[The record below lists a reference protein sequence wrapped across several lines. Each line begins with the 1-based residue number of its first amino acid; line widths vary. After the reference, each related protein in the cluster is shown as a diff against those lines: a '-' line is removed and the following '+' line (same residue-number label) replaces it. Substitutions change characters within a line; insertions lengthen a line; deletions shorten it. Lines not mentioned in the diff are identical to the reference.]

1 MFDPNAGK
9 FNLQEAEAMLGIT
22 EEDRNM
28 IQMVISMDLLL
39 AHAGITKD
47 QVKKAYAE
55 RIKNDLKDTANALLD
70 VAGSEDEA

>member
-22 EEDRNM
+22 DEDRNM

-47 QVKKAYAE
+47 QVKKAYSE